1 MQTRKHPQGQ
11 TRQRS
16 SVLKTP
22 LSYSP
27 YSTHGTHDTLQHPQH
42 PITHSALLFF
52 LFLNRVLLFD
62 RDRHMQSSYRGVVG
76 ELIERWRALPH
87 HPMAGPVKLYW
98 LPHRPMMR
106 YCLVLR

>member
-27 YSTHGTHDTLQHPQH
+27 YSTHGTHDTHDTRSTH
-42 PITHSALLFF
+42 ITHSALLFL
-52 LFLNRVLLFD
+52 LFLNRVLLFG
-62 RDRHMQSSYRGVVG
+62 RDRPMQSFYRGVVG
-76 ELIERWRALPH
+76 ELIERWRALL
-87 HPMAGPVKLYW
+87 HPMAGPVKPYW
-98 LPHRPMMR
+98 LPHRPMM
-106 YCLVLR
+106 C

>member
-27 YSTHGTHDTLQHPQH
+27 YSTHGTHDTHDTHDTLDTLDTLQHF
-42 PITHSALLFF
+42 THSALLFF
-52 LFLNRVLLFD
+52 LFLNRAVLFD
-62 RDRHMQSSYRGVVG
+62 QDRPMQSFYRGV
-76 ELIERWRALPH
+76 W
-87 HPMAGPVKLYW
+87 
-98 LPHRPMMR
+98 
-106 YCLVLR
+106 